1 MADSLRKRIV
11 KAVSETL
18 KSITPANGYEFDFS
32 DYTDDLGRDRE
43 RVFRGRT
50 RFGESDPLPMLVVL
64 EDPTRR
70 TPDTGGTGGRQNI
83 SQFAL
88 LIQGFAKGDENHRLD
103 VAYDLSAQVTKAL
116 AREIARHDG
125 PFGMGPRVG
134 HAQIGQPVHR
144 GGDDDISDHAYMLIG
159 LTLTIHENL
168 LDPYAA

>member
-11 KAVSETL
+11 KALSETL
-18 KSITPANGYEFDFS
+18 KTITPANGYEFDFS
-32 DYTDDLGRDRE
+32 DFTDEVGRTRE

-50 RFGESDPLPMLVVL
+50 RFGDADPLPMLVIM

-70 TPDTGGTGGRQNI
+70 SAETGGTGGRQNI
-83 SQFAL
+83 SPFAL

-116 AREIARHDG
+116 AKEARRPDG
-125 PFGMGPRVG
+125 PFGMGPRIG
-134 HAQIGQPVHR
+134 HVQIGQPVHR

-159 LTLTIHENL
+159 LTMMIYENL
-168 LDPYAA
+168 QDPYA